1 MALFADTMESSK
13 NSKTQVRSQ
22 LLGDTDS
29 SQAKLRAQLAQL
41 QLQLAKT
48 QNENKFLRENY
59 EGLVRENFE
68 HMVSLQ
74 RKDAE
79 AQEVHNQ
86 LNKEVKFMSTDELLR
101 LVSQL
106 KLDLKEAEN
115 RSTQFG
121 NLFKEG
127 EIKIRHLSSEHETVT
142 QTLKQKI
149 QCLETENKMLTEK
162 VSFQDNYISKNHKLL
177 GRLSSLEKLSG
188 RQGSEIATMESRLD
202 QLSSDKD
209 SIIESLFSQLDE
221 IRGQLERE
229 SADADAQVS
238 ELNLELESTKTQLSE
253 SFTLCEDSIRY
264 VEDLKVQ
271 LEIAL
276 QEKQSLETTTVFA
289 SKTVSLEW
297 EMSDQMS
304 DSTSYSSARDQW
316 EESIDSTD
324 FADQIA
330 DLKDQNKSLAKRLK
344 SSNKAM
350 SQMNAHLLQNSVEI
364 ESLQSQ
370 LRFSRQ
376 SYASQTGTVLSL
388 QNQVNKQQAEI
399 QSLSQQLKSSEK
411 CLDKYQDS
419 VKKLESDFT
428 EAKQQI
434 SSLKKELDSLR
445 TNQEKMHNS
454 ETSLQEKVQEVER
467 VTKEKTDRLEAQ
479 LTEVVGVLIRS
490 NPYLFQVET
499 TQHSVCQGASPTL
512 VVTTSGAEPGDS
524 KNNLPL
530 L

>member
-1 MALFADTMESSK
+1 MESSK

-22 LLGDTDS
+22 PLGDTDS
-29 SQAKLRAQLAQL
+29 SQAQLKAQLAQL
-41 QLQLAKT
+41 QLQLAET
-48 QNENKFLRENY
+48 QKENKFLRENY
-59 EGLVRENFE
+59 EGLVQENFE

-121 NLFKEG
+121 NLFKKG

-162 VSFQDNYISKNHKLL
+162 VSVQDNHKSENHKLL
-177 GRLSSLEKLSG
+177 ARLLKLEQLSDN
-188 RQGSEIATMESRLD
+188 QDSQIVAMESRIQ

-209 SIIESLFSQLDE
+209 FIIVSLQSELDE

-229 SADADAQVS
+229 LADKDAQVS
-238 ELNLELESTKTQLSE
+238 ELNSELESTKTQLSE
-253 SFTLCEDSIRY
+253 FFTLCEDSICH

-276 QEKQSLETTTVFA
+276 QEKQSLETTTGFA
-289 SKTVSLEW
+289 SKIVSLEW

-330 DLKDQNKSLAKRLK
+330 DLKGQNKTLAKRLK
-344 SSNKAM
+344 RSRKAM
-350 SQMNAHLLQNSVEI
+350 SEMNAHLLQNSAEI

-370 LRFSRQ
+370 LRFSRE

-399 QSLSQQLKSSEK
+399 QSLCQQLKSSQK
-411 CLDKYQDS
+411 CFDKYQDS

-428 EAKQQI
+428 EAKKQI
-434 SSLKKELDSLR
+434 SSLETELDSLK

-467 VTKEKTDRLEAQ
+467 VIKEKTDRLEAQ

-490 NPYLFQVET
+490 NPYLFQVGT

-512 VVTTSGAEPGDS
+512 VVTTSRE
-524 KNNLPL
+524 
-530 L
+530 